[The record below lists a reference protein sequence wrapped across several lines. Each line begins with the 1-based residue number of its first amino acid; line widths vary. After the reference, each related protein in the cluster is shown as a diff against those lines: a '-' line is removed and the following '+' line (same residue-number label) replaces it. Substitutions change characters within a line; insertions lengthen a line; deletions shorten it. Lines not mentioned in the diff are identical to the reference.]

1 LVTKEHKHCR
11 HVFYRVQRTKVKKTK
26 QNKVILE
33 GEKKF
38 VERKMC
44 CMYESKNQRRS

>member
-1 LVTKEHKHCR
+1 MHCR
-11 HVFYRVQRTKVKKTK
+11 HVFYKVQGTKAKQKK
-26 QNKVILE
+26 KVILE

-44 CMYESKNQRRS
+44 CVYESKSQRKS